1 MIAPAFAG
9 GLIMFAGG
17 VFSIRA
23 ADRTDQVGTN
33 PVDDSRS
40 QVSPGID
47 HVSVEGAGL
56 GLLGLVLMLAATAL

>member
-1 MIAPAFAG
+1 MLTPAFAG

-17 VFSIRA
+17 GFSIRA

-33 PVDDSRS
+33 PVDGTRP
-40 QVSPGID
+40 QVAPGID

-56 GLLGLVLMLAATAL
+56 GLLGLVLMLAATML